1 MSRGRRIV
9 LAALLVG
16 GVVVAV
22 GAAAVGYAA
31 LADPVEYASFV
42 AAPTGGRDT
51 GVPNEGRM
59 QYQVP
64 YADGGEVAWAIRVRN
79 PLLVPVTITGVHP
92 SLSELAPLVASE
104 ELRRPGTD
112 PISLAPEDLRPFE
125 PVELAPGEVAT
136 IVVREQLAACAEA
149 HEAWSPGSGLVRST
163 LPLDVSVLGVPRTAE
178 VDLRFAII
186 YSAPPGDC
194 ATP

>member
-1 MSRGRRIV
+1 VSRGRRIA
-9 LAALLVG
+9 LAALLAT

-22 GAAAVGYAA
+22 GAVALGYAA

-42 AAPTGGRDT
+42 EAPTGGRDT
-51 GVPNEGRM
+51 GVPYEGRM

-64 YADGGEVAWAIRVRN
+64 YADG
-79 PLLVPVTITGVHP
+79 
-92 SLSELAPLVASE
+92 
-104 ELRRPGTD
+104 
-112 PISLAPEDLRPFE
+112 
-125 PVELAPGEVAT
+125 GEVAT

-149 HEAWSPGSGLVRST
+149 HDAWSPGSGLVRST

-194 ATP
+194 AAP